1 MVMIYVMS
9 EEDGECARQA
19 QHIHIHA
26 DFVTQGQAG
35 TKAAGDFSKAFALK
49 FPGRLAKFVKK
60 KKKKK
65 KKRDQAR
72 NRYRP
77 RRNRFQEEGPNRIFQ
92 LASGHISLYG
102 PSI

>member
-65 KKRDQAR
+65 KKKRPGPKSVQAK
-72 NRYRP
+72 
-77 RRNRFQEEGPNRIFQ
+77 EE
-92 LASGHISLYG
+92 
-102 PSI
+102 

>member
-1 MVMIYVMS
+1 VGWVKTTNRWKGNTAMVMIYVMS

-65 KKRDQAR
+65 KKRPGPKSVQAK
-72 NRYRP
+72 
-77 RRNRFQEEGPNRIFQ
+77 EE
-92 LASGHISLYG
+92 
-102 PSI
+102 